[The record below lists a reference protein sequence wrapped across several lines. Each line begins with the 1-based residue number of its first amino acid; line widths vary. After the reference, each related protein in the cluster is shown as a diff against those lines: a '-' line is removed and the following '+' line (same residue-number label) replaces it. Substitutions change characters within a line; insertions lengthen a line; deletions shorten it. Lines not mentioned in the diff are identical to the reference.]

1 MILNKIIIGALL
13 CYQCAMIT
21 NFHDFTGIEDD
32 YLICI
37 FNRAESV
44 SHNNNCSTF
53 VELIEVFYNG
63 TLILCI

>member
-1 MILNKIIIGALL
+1 
-13 CYQCAMIT
+13 MIT